1 MEQNLKFAA
10 ALLADGLIDDFMK
23 TFTVQA
29 DNYREMG
36 DAVDLPARLAQATSI
51 LAG

>member
-1 MEQNLKFAA
+1 MKFAT
-10 ALLADGLIDDFMK
+10 ALLANGLIDDLMI

-51 LAG
+51 LAV